1 MTTKINILLVEDS
14 RADAR
19 LIEEVFREEK
29 ISVDINVVRNG
40 EEAMAYM
47 RKEGAYKTALRPD
60 LILLDLNMPK
70 KDGREVLSELKDDD
84 SFKSIPVVI
93 LTTSQAEE
101 DVLKSYELQASCYV
115 TKPIDLDKFIKI
127 IRSLDDFWFSAV
139 KFPENSINANN

>member
-19 LIEEVFREEK
+19 LIAEVFAEEK
-29 ISVDINVVRNG
+29 ISVDINVVKDG
-40 EEAMAYM
+40 EEAMAYV
-47 RKEGAYKTALRPD
+47 RKEGAYENSFRPD

-70 KDGREVLSELKDDD
+70 KDGREVLAELKADE

-115 TKPIDLDKFIKI
+115 TKPIDLEKFVKI
-127 IRSLDDFWFSAV
+127 IRSLDNFWFSAV
-139 KFPENSINANN
+139 KFPENSFNAKI

>member
-47 RKEGAYKTALRPD
+47 RKESAYKTALRPD

-70 KDGREVLSELKDDD
+70 KDGREVLAELKADD
-84 SFKSIPVVI
+84 SFQSIPVVI

-101 DVLKSYELQASCYV
+101 DVLKSYKLQASCYV

-139 KFPENSINANN
+139 KFPENSVNANN

>member
-19 LIEEVFREEK
+19 LIEEVFAEEK

-40 EEAMAYM
+40 EEAMAYL
-47 RKEGAYKTALRPD
+47 RKEGPYKTALRPD
-60 LILLDLNMPK
+60 LVLLDLNMPK
-70 KDGREVLSELKDDD
+70 KDGREVLAELKADD
-84 SFKSIPVVI
+84 SLKSIPVVI

-139 KFPENSINANN
+139 KFPENNVNANN